1 MTRLALV
8 GVSKTFGR
16 TVALR
21 DVDLAVA
28 AGELV
33 AVLGPSGSGK
43 TTLLRAIAGLDV
55 LDAGTVSFDGR
66 DLTQSDT
73 RARNVGMVFQDFA
86 LFPHLSVRENI
97 AFGLRA
103 RHVGARDERVFA
115 AAAQARIET
124 LLDRKPATLSGG
136 EKQRVAIARALAC
149 APVAYLFD
157 EPFASL
163 DTPLRATLRVEFAEL
178 RAQLDAA
185 MLFVT
190 HDQSEALALGDRI
203 AVMRGGT
210 IEQIG
215 TADELLAA
223 PATRFVAEFVGLP
236 PRSVIDGAIERGT
249 FVAHGCELVRVEAA
263 DGPAS
268 LAIPPEAFDVRAG
281 GRLAGTVRLIETI
294 GSGKYASIL
303 VGNDTL
309 VVALDDRVLRA
320 GEGVAIDVRASFTRG
335 WLFDA
340 AGRRIA
346 EASRAA

>member
-8 GVSKTFGR
+8 GVTKTFAR

-21 DVDLAVA
+21 NVDLAVA

-55 LDAGTVSFDGR
+55 LDSGTVAFDGVDVTR
-66 DLTQSDT
+66 CDA

-86 LFPHLSVRENI
+86 LFPHVSVRENI

-103 RHVGARDERVFA
+103 RHVAGRDARVLA
-115 AAAQARIET
+115 AARQARIEP
-124 LLDRKPATLSGG
+124 LLERKPATLSGG
-136 EKQRVAIARALAC
+136 EKQRVAIARVLAC

-190 HDQSEALALGDRI
+190 HDQGEALALGDRI
-203 AVMRGGT
+203 AVMRGGS

-236 PRSVIDGAIERGT
+236 PRSVIDGAIVRGA
-249 FVAHGCELVRVEAA
+249 FVAHGCEFVRVAA
-263 DGPAS
+263 PDGPAA
-268 LAIPPEAFDVRAG
+268 LAIPPAGFDLRAG

-294 GSGKYASIL
+294 GAGKYASIL
-303 VGNDTL
+303 IGTETL
-309 VVALDDRVLRA
+309 VVALGDHVPRA
-320 GEGVAIDVRASFTRG
+320 GERVSVDVRAAFSNG